1 MQAKMI
7 ITKSEW
13 RPEEKLVITRISGE
27 ADIAEIEAWDHSL
40 QEALSRIEDNGTF
53 KILVNLHG
61 FQAANLAAHKRFRT
75 VIPATL
81 ANYGWK
87 AGYVNLFEEAAD
99 LQLTRTRGIACLAAA
114 HVHQDQSKIEKYDS
128 LFGKETERFFT
139 DPALGEGWIRSIVL

>member
-1 MQAKMI
+1 MI
-7 ITKSEW
+7 ITKSTW
-13 RPEEKLVITRISGE
+13 LPEEKLVITQISGE
-27 ADIAEIEAWDHSL
+27 VDVAEIEAWDRSL
-40 QEALSRIEDNGTF
+40 QEALAKIEDNGTF

-75 VIPATL
+75 IIPATL

-87 AGYVNLFEEAAD
+87 AGYVNLFEEAAGM
-99 LQLTRTRGIACLAAA
+99 QLTRTRGIACVAAV

-139 DPALGEGWIRSIVL
+139 DPFLGESWIRSIVI